1 MARQEPGASARA
13 ARSMMASEAQRWAV
27 TRSGRQGSYES
38 ASTSASWNSTF
49 ARCAA
54 AARRRASWMSGAS
67 RSRPTTHFEAGR
79 ERQREAPRAAAHV
92 EDPAPVE
99 RLLGEQIEEAG
110 AHTGGL
116 QQARHARERPG
127 YSALKYLA
135 SGWWKTSAETDASGS
150 IM

>member
-13 ARSMMASEAQRWAV
+13 ARSMMASEAHRCAV
-27 TRSGRQGSYES
+27 TRSGCHGSYAS
-38 ASTSASWNSTF
+38 ASTSATWNSTF
-49 ARCAA
+49 ASCAA
-54 AARRRASWMSGAS
+54 AGAPAGLLDERRLAV
-67 RSRPTTHFEAGR
+67 EAHHPLRGGR
-79 ERQREAPRAAAHV
+79 EGQREASRAAAHV

-99 RLLGEQIEEAG
+99 RLLGEEIEEAG

-116 QQARHARERPG
+116 QQARHARAPG